1 MPPLNSP
8 QAYLTV
14 LEDALVGE
22 FRAYQMLVDVTREE
36 RRLLSASDLP
46 ALMILLERK
55 ETLLAELSR
64 LDEARQRALTQWAA
78 AAEVTSIATLTE
90 LMPHLEE
97 GTASRL
103 RRLREG
109 ILALVDEARRLAP
122 GNRALAQTALGHVE
136 AVRDFLIAL
145 SQPNAGYQALGQP
158 GPARAESLLLAEQWA

>member
-1 MPPLNSP
+1 MPALNSS

-46 ALMILLERK
+46 ALIVLLERK
-55 ETLLAELSR
+55 ENLLAELSR
-64 LDEARQRALTQWAA
+64 LDSARQTALEHWATA
-78 AAEVTSIATLTE
+78 SAVGARTLTE
-90 LMPHLEE
+90 LLPHLEE
-97 GTASRL
+97 TQAGRL

-109 ILALVDEARRLAP
+109 ILTLVDDVRALAP

-145 SQPNAGYQALGQP
+145 SQPNAGYQALGR
-158 GPARAESLLLAEQWA
+158 PAAAGESLLLAEQWA